1 MIMAYEATKNNG
13 NISQNEASGGV
24 GEVVHTARGC
34 THKEFLNSQQHKFSG
49 TEGVVGLARWF
60 EKMESVFHISKCA
73 INCQVKFATCTL
85 SDGPLTWWNSYIN
98 TVGIDGAYKMSC
110 KRLMKTMT
118 GVCCPRNEIQKMEN
132 EAEWIKRYVLML
144 QERLRT
150 REGGRLTQGT
160 IMCNNFLPKRQ
171 NMERA
176 YTARTNEKGGYVGK
190 APFCNKCKLH
200 HTGPYTVKCGNCKRV
215 SHMTKDCRTL
225 IYATTQRAPV
235 TNQKAAVT
243 CYECRKQGHY

>member
-34 THKEFLNSQQHKFSG
+34 IHKEFLNRQQHKFSG

-60 EKMESVFHISKCA
+60 EKMESVFHINKCA
-73 INCQVKFATCTL
+73 INCQVKFATSTL

-98 TVGIDGAYKMSC
+98 TVGIDG
-110 KRLMKTMT
+110 
-118 GVCCPRNEIQKMEN
+118 
-132 EAEWIKRYVLML
+132 
-144 QERLRT
+144 
-150 REGGRLTQGT
+150 GRLTQGT

-171 NMERA
+171 NIARA
-176 YTARTNEKGGYVGK
+176 YTARTNEKGRYVGK

-225 IYATTQRAPV
+225 VHATTQRAPV

-243 CYECRKQGHY
+243 CYECRKQGHYQSECLKLKNLNHGNQAGNGEAQEHIHWEEEKPTKT